1 MSKKTDNA
9 PESGREQKSPMPRQ
23 LRPVTIAAEEKA
35 ARVDLAARL
44 MGLRP
49 SELLPKVEFLASQGL
64 LIERHEAAFVL
75 SEKVVKELEDAG
87 EVDRNRRWFWPT
99 RAGFRAAYPIFRG
112 KYEPSGG
119 QLRHMA
125 ASAATRH
132 EKFLENPDGV
142 WVPERYLRKDAQ
154 FNKYRDDNGDER
166 HLADALWVLPDK
178 KVAIE
183 VETSWKDRKKVEYA
197 IEELSDLFD
206 EVHYYCVALTRPRLD
221 DLKAK
226 RGYEKLH
233 VFDLDERRYGIP
245 QGKRR

>member
-9 PESGREQKSPMPRQ
+9 SEPGREQKSPMRRQ

-64 LIERHEAAFVL
+64 LIEKPEAEFVL
-75 SEKVVKELEDAG
+75 PEKVVRELEEEG
-87 EVDRNRRWFWPT
+87 KIDRNRRWFWPT
-99 RAGFRAAYPIFRG
+99 KAGFRAAYPAFEG
-112 KYEPSGG
+112 EYEPAVG

-125 ASAATRH
+125 ASAATRY
-132 EKFLENPDGV
+132 EKFRENPDGV
-142 WVPERYLRKDAQ
+142 WVPERYLRKDAE
-154 FNKYRDDNGDER
+154 FNKYRDENGDER
-166 HLADALWVLPDK
+166 HLADALWVFPDK

-183 VETSWKDRKKVEYA
+183 VETAWKDRKKVEYA

-206 EVHYYCVALTRPRLD
+206 EVHYHCVPATRPRLD
-221 DLKAK
+221 DLKVK
-226 RGYEKLH
+226 CGFEKLH

-245 QGKRR
+245 KGKRR